1 MFGYN
6 QRIPFQKIGGYSV
19 ESYEPENQ
27 QEQKPLN
34 QAYFQYPLVN
44 MENIQ
49 SNISLNPTTI
59 YPQYIQ
65 PNKTLNQITYVSN
78 PSLNISQYNPVNLSY
93 SLQYNGINPSY
104 AINNINNINSIKSNP
119 IAYQNSRKTKYVY
132 PNRTLD
138 TINYGKKLN
147 IPLVNFVSVPEPNL
161 RSKTYKFLA
170 INRQYPIVNKP
181 NLNSNMPLNIKV
193 IRPNS
198 LMNAVNPIYQNNV
211 IRKRHII

>member
-19 ESYEPENQ
+19 ESYEPESQ

-44 MENIQ
+44 TQNIQ
-49 SNISLNPTTI
+49 SNISLNPTII
-59 YPQYIQ
+59 YPQYIE
-65 PNKTLNQITYVSN
+65 PNRTLNQITYVSN

-104 AINNINNINSIKSNP
+104 AINNINNINSIKRNP
-119 IAYQNSRKTKYVY
+119 IQKTKYVY
-132 PNRTLD
+132 PIKTLD

-147 IPLVNFVSVPEPNL
+147 IPLFNFISLPEPNI
-161 RSKTYKFLA
+161 RSKTFKALP
-170 INRQYPIVNKP
+170 INRQYQIVNKP
-181 NLNSNMPLNIKV
+181 NLNSNMPLNIKA
-193 IRPNS
+193 IRPNYV
-198 LMNAVNPIYQNNV
+198 MNAMNPIYQNIV
-211 IRKRHII
+211 VHKRHII

>member
-1 MFGYN
+1 MLGYN

-44 MENIQ
+44 MENNRN
-49 SNISLNPTTI
+49 NIHLNPTTI
-59 YPQYIQ
+59 IPHIVE

-78 PSLNISQYNPVNLSY
+78 PNSTISQYNPANLSY
-93 SLQYNGINPSY
+93 SLQCNGINPSY
-104 AINNINNINSIKSNP
+104 AINNINNINSIKRNP
-119 IAYQNSRKTKYVY
+119 IVYKYNQKTKYVY
-132 PNRTLD
+132 PNKTLD

-147 IPLVNFVSVPEPNL
+147 IPRVNFISVPEPNI
-161 RSKTYKFLA
+161 RSKTSKYLA
-170 INRQYPIVNKP
+170 INRHYQIVNKP

-193 IRPNS
+193 IQPNS
-198 LMNAVNPIYQNNV
+198 VMNAMNPIYQNIV
-211 IRKRHII
+211 VRKRHII